1 MAESMQGVVPIP
13 ATSSAIEV
21 DGVMQPTPV
30 NPASVPN
37 AQTLP
42 TATSVPP
49 PAEIV
54 SETLYIQNLNERIKL
69 NSKSGSTLV
78 NQPHPLQ

>member
-13 ATSSAIEV
+13 ATSSTIEV

-69 NSKSGSTLV
+69 NSKPGSTLV
-78 NQPHPLQ
+78 NQLYL